1 MAATGSAIAAR
12 RRRRA
17 AFRSILL
24 AVVVLL
30 FSFVSRAHAAD
41 WEPIPAE
48 AWREPARPDSG
59 GADAITLLDRS
70 ECHDL
75 EGNFRYDY
83 FGRVKIFTVEGRDFG
98 TIEIPY
104 PKGRWTLSNVRARS
118 VRPDGRVTEFDPAKL
133 VETTDFRYGDYNFVH
148 ATIVVP
154 GVEPGVIVE
163 WGYRFEGAAGERG
176 GWRFRFDNRLYT
188 CVSTHTWYSST
199 WWKDEFQRR
208 WRFNGIVPVL
218 VDQQCT
224 PNCDRPQ
231 SVTFTLRN
239 QTGVRN
245 EELAPPAIDAAPRV
259 TVFYTNGSSTDYWSG
274 WKSLFDQWQFEVG
287 RKTGAL
293 DDLVKQFRA
302 QHADPE
308 SSLADAYRWVQS
320 HVRSVDELPWERRP
334 ADGKRSKYRFAGSL
348 GELMGRSEVSPFEIN
363 ALMVAIARQLGLT
376 AAVGF
381 VGDRRF
387 QSFDS
392 QVLGL
397 PPGNSVTVVN
407 SPSRKGLLFLEP
419 SSRFTPF
426 GSVPWYDC
434 GGQCLLSGETSDLFV
449 RVPPSQTAP
458 GEAEWRVRAKLGL
471 DGGIDGRV
479 DAHLRDEEAAD
490 WRRGLWSEDPTR
502 WPGALKERMGAHD
515 GLDVTFDTPAVD
527 APADSELTLH
537 ATAHW
542 PGIAAVAGD
551 RITVP
556 LDRLIAWRTRA
567 RLQPSF
573 RKQPL
578 LLRYPRVETI
588 RADLSLEPG
597 LSVARLPDPLRFEN
611 DLGSWSVTWTQSEGG
626 VTVERKLDL
635 KWAEVPPQGYAAAR
649 EFFQSLD
656 RADQSVLLVTR
667 TP

>member
-1 MAATGSAIAAR
+1 MAATAIAIAAR
-12 RRRRA
+12 FVRRA
-17 AFRSILL
+17 SLRPILL
-24 AVVVLL
+24 LALVLAACPG
-30 FSFVSRAHAAD
+30 RAAAAD

-48 AWREPARPDSG
+48 AWQEPARPDSG
-59 GADAITLLDRS
+59 GGDAITLLDRS
-70 ECHDL
+70 ECRDL
-75 EGNFRYDY
+75 EGSFQYDY
-83 FGRVKIFTVEGRDFG
+83 FGRVKIFTAQGRDFG

-104 PKGRWTLSNVRARS
+104 PKGRWTLSDVRARS

-133 VETTDFRYGDYNFVH
+133 LETTDFRYGDWNLVH

-163 WGYRFEGAAGERG
+163 WAYRFTGTAGERG

-188 CVSTHTWYSST
+188 CLSSHTWYSST
-199 WWKDEFQRR
+199 WWKDELKRS
-208 WRFNGIVPVL
+208 WRISGIVPVL
-218 VDQQCT
+218 VDQHCT
-224 PNCDRPQ
+224 PDCDRAQ

-239 QTGVRN
+239 QVGVRN
-245 EELAPPAIDAAPRV
+245 EELAPPAIDAAPHV
-259 TVFYTNGSSTDYWSG
+259 TVFYSASTSTDYWSG
-274 WKSLFDQWQFEVG
+274 WKSLFDRWQHEVG
-287 RKTGAL
+287 QKTGAL

-320 HVRSVDELPWERRP
+320 HVHSVDELPWERRP
-334 ADGKRSKYRFAGSL
+334 AEGKRPKYRFAGSL

-387 QSFDS
+387 QTFDS
-392 QVLGL
+392 QVLGF
-397 PPGNSVTVVN
+397 PPSNTVTVVN
-407 SPSRKGLLFLEP
+407 SPSRRRPVFLDP
-419 SSRFTPF
+419 SSRFTPY

-434 GGQCLLSGETSDLFV
+434 GGQCLLSGETSDLFM
-449 RVPPSQTAP
+449 RVPPSESAP
-458 GEAEWRVRAKLGL
+458 GEAEWRVRAKLGA

-479 DAHLRDEEAAD
+479 DAHLREGEAAD
-490 WRRGLWSEDPTR
+490 WRRGLWSEDPAR
-502 WPGALKERMGAHD
+502 WPGVLKDRIGAHD
-515 GLDVTFDTPAVD
+515 GPEVTFETPSVD
-527 APADSELTLH
+527 APSDSELALH

-556 LDRLIAWRTRA
+556 LDRLLAWRTQA
-567 RLQPSF
+567 RLQPAF
-573 RKQPL
+573 RKQPV

-588 RADLSLEPG
+588 RADLALAPG
-597 LSVARLPDPLRFEN
+597 LSVARLPDPLRFQN
-611 DLGSWSVTWTQSEGG
+611 DLGSWSITWSQSEGA
-626 VTVERKLDL
+626 VSVERKLDL
-635 KWAEVPPQGYAAAR
+635 KWAEIPPQGYAAAR